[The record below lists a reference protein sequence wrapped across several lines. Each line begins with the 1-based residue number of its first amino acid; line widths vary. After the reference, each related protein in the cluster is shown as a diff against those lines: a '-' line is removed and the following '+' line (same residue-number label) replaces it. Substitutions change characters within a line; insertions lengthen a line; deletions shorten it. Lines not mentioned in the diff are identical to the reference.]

1 MFDTGSMTIFITLAT
16 AGITVLCLYTVYANV
31 IRHETTLHD
40 LRNRVE
46 ELQNQQAM
54 HLARLRGELPELTA
68 QQPQSGTEP
77 SLASGQEIQGSD
89 VVILD
94 QVKDQEV
101 NESSS
106 STKAA

>member
-1 MFDTGSMTIFITLAT
+1 MTVFITLAT

-54 HLARLRGELPELTA
+54 HLAKLRGELPDI
-68 QQPQSGTEP
+68 QPRKHNDGTE
-77 SLASGQEIQGSD
+77 SELALSDQIPGSD

-94 QVKDQEV
+94 TIEDQER

>member
-54 HLARLRGELPELTA
+54 HLAKLRGELPELRD
-68 QQPQSGTEP
+68 QQPSNGTESSLSP
-77 SLASGQEIQGSD
+77 SQDIQGSN

-94 QVKDQEV
+94 QVHNQEV